1 MYLTQIYGKRKCFN
15 ALVSLR
21 QKLALIYHII
31 PFLFSPSPIKNRFS
45 FIFSILTSRPNYN
58 VKFKNDMILQFKSS
72 QFEVVFSIIYIIK
85 LSTSY
90 SINSKGVIEF
100 SFDHQNKFSI
110 PISNLSHED
119 ENLLELFCKGSIHGA
134 NFITENKMGDLDIRD
149 KTIKIIQKDGKKIV
163 ETSTGIKFYL
173 DSIHPEVT
181 IVETFVSNIH
191 MINSHYKWSNRVVVD
206 AGAECGDTPLYYA
219 NMGAK
224 VFAFEPIKAHFDAMM
239 RNISL
244 NPELS
249 ERIIPIN
256 AAIGKDGPLKFY
268 QSNQG
273 DLAGGASFVYN
284 VHRENVKISDVTGY
298 SLESAF
304 KEFNINHV
312 DLLKMDCKGCEFLLT
327 ENALKNVDMVKIE
340 FLSFDNSHKL
350 KDLLKILENAGFK
363 YMIYKINPRQM
374 VSNNVFGHIYG
385 KKIQS
390 NI

>member
-1 MYLTQIYGKRKCFN
+1 M
-15 ALVSLR
+15 
-21 QKLALIYHII
+21 I

-45 FIFSILTSRPNYN
+45 FIFSILTSRSNYN
-58 VKFKNDMILQFKSS
+58 VKFKNDMVLQFKSS
-72 QFEVVFSIIYIIK
+72 QFTDLSNLLHIIK
-85 LSTSY
+85 LSTYY

-110 PISNLSHED
+110 SIPNLSHED

-173 DSIHPEVT
+173 DSIHPEIT
-181 IVETFVSNIH
+181 IVETFVSNVH
-191 MINSHYKWSNRVVVD
+191 MINSHDKWSDKVVVD

-219 NMGAK
+219 SMGAK
-224 VFAFEPIKAHFDAMM
+224 VFAFEPIKAHFDAMI

-249 ERIIPIN
+249 ERIVPIN

-268 QSNQG
+268 QSDQAEI
-273 DLAGGASFVYN
+273 AGGASFVYN
-284 VHRENVKISDVTGY
+284 THGKNVKISDVTGY

-312 DLLKMDCKGCEFLLT
+312 DLLKMDCKGCEFSLT
-327 ENALKNVDMVKIE
+327 ENTLKNVDMVKIE
-340 FLSFDNSHKL
+340 FLSLDNSHKL

-363 YMIYKINPRQM
+363 YMIYKINPLQTL
-374 VSNNVFGHIYG
+374 SNNVFGHIYG

>member
-173 DSIHPEVT
+173 DSIHPET

-191 MINSHYKWSNRVVVD
+191 MINSHYKWSNKVVVD

>member
-1 MYLTQIYGKRKCFN
+1 M
-15 ALVSLR
+15 
-21 QKLALIYHII
+21 I

-45 FIFSILTSRPNYN
+45 FIFSILTSRSNYN
-58 VKFKNDMILQFKSS
+58 IKFKNDMVLQFKSS
-72 QFEVVFSIIYIIK
+72 QFTDLSNLLHIIK
-85 LSTSY
+85 LSTYY

-110 PISNLSHED
+110 SIPNLSHED

-173 DSIHPEVT
+173 DSIHPEIT
-181 IVETFVSNIH
+181 IVETFVSNVH
-191 MINSHYKWSNRVVVD
+191 MINSHDKWSDKVVVD

-219 NMGAK
+219 SMGAK
-224 VFAFEPIKAHFDAMM
+224 VFAFEPIKAHFDAMI

-268 QSNQG
+268 QSDQAEI
-273 DLAGGASFVYN
+273 AGGASFVYN
-284 VHRENVKISDVTGY
+284 THGKNVKLSHAKGY

-312 DLLKMDCKGCEFLLT
+312 DLLKMDCKGCEFSLT
-327 ENALKNVDMVKIE
+327 ENTLKNVDMVKIE
-340 FLSFDNSHKL
+340 FLSLDNSHKL

-363 YMIYKINPRQM
+363 YMIYKINPLQTL
-374 VSNNVFGHIYG
+374 SNNVFGHIYG

>member
-1 MYLTQIYGKRKCFN
+1 M
-15 ALVSLR
+15 
-21 QKLALIYHII
+21 I

-72 QFEVVFSIIYIIK
+72 QFTDLSNLLHIIK

-110 PISNLSHED
+110 SISNLSHEGK
-119 ENLLELFCKGSIHGA
+119 NLLELFCKGSIHGA

-163 ETSTGIKFYL
+163 ETSTGIKFYI
-173 DSIHPEVT
+173 DSIHPET
-181 IVETFVSNIH
+181 IVETFVSKIH
-191 MINSHYKWSNRVVVD
+191 VINSHDKWSNKVVVD

-219 NMGAK
+219 SMGAK
-224 VFAFEPIKAHFDAMM
+224 VFAFEPIKAHFDAMI

-268 QSNQG
+268 QNSQAEI
-273 DLAGGASFVYN
+273 AGGASFVYN
-284 VHRENVKISDVTGY
+284 THGKNVKLSHARGY

-327 ENALKNVDMVKIE
+327 ENTLKNVDMVKIE
-340 FLSFDNSHKL
+340 FLSLDNSHKL

-363 YMIYKINPRQM
+363 YMIYKINPFQYNI
-374 VSNNVFGHIYG
+374 SNNVFGHIYG